1 MSRFQALTNAVLDAE
16 LDRLRARLGLEPNQK
31 AELLREMAAI
41 AGWVAR
47 QAELGRTIEA
57 RRDGESE
64 PLVHP
69 ALERLRT
76 PVERPVGARLALSDA
91 KSNAWPP
98 CSMAVSI
105 HPPPCARRWR
115 TWRGPTAGRRPYI
128 GRRWR
133 QPWCCASNP

>member
-31 AELLREMAAI
+31 AELLREMAVI

-91 KSNAWPP
+91 EIRRLAAVLDGGFDPPPALRAALANLARADRRPPALHWPP
-98 CSMAVSI
+98 A
-105 HPPPCARRWR
+105 A
-115 TWRGPTAGRRPYI
+115 
-128 GRRWR
+128 
-133 QPWCCASNP
+133 

>member
-16 LDRLRARLGLEPNQK
+16 LDQLRVRLGLEPNQK

-57 RRDGESE
+57 RSEGESE
-64 PLVHP
+64 PLMHP

-76 PVERPVGARLALSDA
+76 PVQEPINTRLALSDA
-91 KSNAWPP
+91 EVRRLAAVLDGGFDPPPALRAALANLVREGRQPPVLHWPP
-98 CSMAVSI
+98 AI
-105 HPPPCARRWR
+105 
-115 TWRGPTAGRRPYI
+115 
-128 GRRWR
+128 
-133 QPWCCASNP
+133 

>member
-16 LDRLRARLGLEPNQK
+16 LDRLRERLGLEPNQK

-57 RRDGESE
+57 RREGESE
-64 PLVHP
+64 SLVHP

-76 PVERPVGARLALSDA
+76 PVEGLICTRLALSDA
-91 KSNAWPP
+91 EVRRLATVLDGGFDPP
-98 CSMAVSI
+98 LALRSALANLV
-105 HPPPCARRWR
+105 RED
-115 TWRGPTAGRRPYI
+115 
-128 GRRWR
+128 R
-133 QPWCCASNP
+133 QPPVLHWLPAI

>member
-1 MSRFQALTNAVLDAE
+1 MSRFQALTNAVLDTE

-69 ALERLRT
+69 ALERLRI
-76 PVERPVGARLALSDA
+76 PVERSVGARLALSDA
-91 KSNAWPP
+91 EIRRNRSLHRGITLN
-98 CSMAVSI
+98 
-105 HPPPCARRWR
+105 HPR
-115 TWRGPTAGRRPYI
+115 
-128 GRRWR
+128 
-133 QPWCCASNP
+133 

>member
-64 PLVHP
+64 PLLHP

-76 PVERPVGARLALSDA
+76 PVERSVDAR
-91 KSNAWPP
+91 
-98 CSMAVSI
+98 
-105 HPPPCARRWR
+105 PPPGRHFQDGEPDRPVRQHPAPLGGSDGRRAAYRGPLPARRH
-115 TWRGPTAGRRPYI
+115 
-128 GRRWR
+128 
-133 QPWCCASNP
+133 

>member
-16 LDRLRARLGLEPNQK
+16 LDQLRTRLGLEPNQK

-47 QAELGRTIEA
+47 QTEIGRTIEA

-64 PLVHP
+64 LLVHP

-76 PVERPVGARLALSDA
+76 PVERPVGVRLVLSDA
-91 KSNAWPP
+91 EIRDLAAVFDGGFDPPPALRAALANLARADRRPPPLHWPP
-98 CSMAVSI
+98 A
-105 HPPPCARRWR
+105 A
-115 TWRGPTAGRRPYI
+115 
-128 GRRWR
+128 
-133 QPWCCASNP
+133 